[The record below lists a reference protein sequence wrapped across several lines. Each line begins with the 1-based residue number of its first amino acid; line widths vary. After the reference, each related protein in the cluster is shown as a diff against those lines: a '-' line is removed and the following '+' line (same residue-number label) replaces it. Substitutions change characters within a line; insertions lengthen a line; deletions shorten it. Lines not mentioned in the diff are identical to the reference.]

1 MKAREL
7 AQGKWRGVLPL
18 LGIPKT
24 VLDGKH
30 HPCPSTGQGEDRFR
44 FADRNGSGNYFCDCS
59 DGTKGG
65 IGLVMCCKG
74 IGYAEAAKEVEA
86 IVGRAETD
94 PPREKRDPR
103 PALKRVQERL
113 KPVGFTVRRYLQDRG
128 LQPPPGVRQ
137 ARLRYWDGRQSLGD
151 FDCMVGKIVDAKGQ
165 PQSFHVTYLDGA
177 GKAAV
182 PSPRKVMTP
191 VDTVTGCAIR
201 LYPAAGHVGIAE
213 GIETAIAAH
222 LLSGLP
228 VWSVITA
235 HGIETFDPPAGT
247 DRVTVFADHD
257 DSYTGQAAAFACA
270 KRLAKRGIA
279 VDVRM
284 PEQGDWNDEL
294 RRGAA

>member
-7 AQGKWRGVLPL
+7 AQGKWRAVLPL
-18 LGIPKT
+18 LGVSKD

-65 IGLVMCCKG
+65 LGLVMCCKG

-86 IVGRAETD
+86 IVGRAEAD

-128 LQPPPGVRQ
+128 LQVAPGLRQ
-137 ARLRYWDGRQSLGD
+137 ARLRYWDGPKSLGD
-151 FDCMVGKIVDAKGQ
+151 FDCMVGKIVDANGK

-177 GKAAV
+177 AKANV
-182 PSPRKVMTP
+182 PSSKKVMTP
-191 VDTVTGCAIR
+191 VETITGCAIR
-201 LYPAAGHVGIAE
+201 LYPAAVHIGIAE

-228 VWSVITA
+228 VWSVMNA
-235 HGIETFDPPAGT
+235 HGIESFDPPAGVEQ
-247 DRVTVFADHD
+247 VTVFADHD
-257 DSYTGQAAAFACA
+257 ETYTGQAAAFACA
-270 KRLAKRGIA
+270 KRLARQGVA
-279 VDVRM
+279 VDVRV
-284 PEQGDWNDEL
+284 PDRGDWNDVL
-294 RRGAA
+294 RGAA